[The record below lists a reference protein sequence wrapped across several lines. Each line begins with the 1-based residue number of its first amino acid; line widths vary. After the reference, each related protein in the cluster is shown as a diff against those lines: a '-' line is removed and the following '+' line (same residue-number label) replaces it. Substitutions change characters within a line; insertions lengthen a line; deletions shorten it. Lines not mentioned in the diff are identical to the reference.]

1 MTVSRQRINAVTR
14 RALSAVVVLVL
25 LGTWSAAPARA
36 ADDIRSK
43 EYWLKDYGIT
53 EAWKTSKGKGVKVA
67 VIDSGVDGSHPDLK
81 GAVIGGTDVSGVGAA
96 DGQQGIGKTPEHGT
110 LVASLLAGRGHVDK
124 GPSASPSPSAKPD
137 PMDRYGR
144 GPAGIVGVAPEAE
157 ILAVSAFIGQD
168 NPGGISIDEQI
179 PTAVRWAV
187 DHGAQVINMSLGSTS
202 ASWPKSWDSAFLY
215 AEQHDV
221 VIITAAGNRGV
232 GMVQVGAPATIPG
245 VLAVAGL
252 DVNGRASWDSSSQG
266 ITIGVAAPAEKIV
279 GALPGGLYANW
290 SGTSGA
296 APLVAGVA
304 ALIRAEYPDMSA
316 AQVINR
322 IITTATDAGV
332 PGLDP
337 IYGYGVLDAAAAV
350 TAPVPVVAVNPLG
363 TINDWIR
370 VHRRG
375 AVPTPTAAQP
385 PAKEGKPAEA
395 LVPEPTVPAAVE
407 PASEHSGLPALIVL
421 GFGTLIVFIAGA
433 GGYQVFQARRQ
444 SGETPAEEA
453 EDEAS

>member
-1 MTVSRQRINAVTR
+1 MSSQKITAACR
-14 RALSAVVVLVL
+14 RFFSAVVVLVL
-25 LGTWSAAPARA
+25 FGTWAAAPAAA

-53 EAWKTSKGKGVKVA
+53 EAWKTSKGAGVKVA

-81 GAVIGGTDVSGVGAA
+81 GVVVGGADVSGVGAA

-110 LVASLLAGRGHVDK
+110 LVASLLAGRGHVDE
-124 GPSASPSPSAKPD
+124 GPSTSPSPSASPD
-137 PMDRYGR
+137 PLGRYGR
-144 GPAGIVGVAPEAE
+144 GPEGIVGVAPEAE
-157 ILAVSAFIGQD
+157 ILSVSAFIGEE

-179 PTAVRWAV
+179 PDAVRWAV

-202 ASWPKSWDSAFLY
+202 ASWPKSWDAAFLY

-266 ITIGVAAPAEKIV
+266 ITIGVAAPAEKLV
-279 GALPGGLYANW
+279 GGLPGGLYANW

-332 PGLDP
+332 PGHDP

-350 TAPVPVVAVNPLG
+350 SAPVPVVEVNPLG
-363 TINDWIR
+363 TISDWIHI
-370 VHRRG
+370 HRRG
-375 AVPTPTAAQP
+375 AVPMPTGTRP
-385 PAKEGKPAEA
+385 PPKEDKPAA
-395 LVPEPTVPAAVE
+395 APLPEPTVPVAVE

-421 GFGTLIVFIAGA
+421 GFGTLIVFIVGA
-433 GGYQVFQARRQ
+433 GGYQVVQARRRTD
-444 SGETPAEEA
+444 ETSDNDANEEGP
-453 EDEAS
+453 